1 MFMSI
6 SDAMCDYELLISPQ
20 TCLSPWLP
28 PRFHSWVHLE
38 PMAPWTPSATTGPD
52 SECPIRFRGPL
63 PSPASGLARPSR
75 LCSVEPPGGLSG
87 CWGIEHKYPQ
97 GVCSRNGVRTHGEV
111 PSSPDGHFSL
121 HWREASWAA
130 FDSLIAACGGESLSL
145 WEAQLPLLLVTVIS
159 EHCAK

>member
-52 SECPIRFRGPL
+52 SECPIRFVA
-63 PSPASGLARPSR
+63 PSPL
-75 LCSVEPPGGLSG
+75 
-87 CWGIEHKYPQ
+87 
-97 GVCSRNGVRTHGEV
+97 
-111 PSSPDGHFSL
+111 
-121 HWREASWAA
+121 
-130 FDSLIAACGGESLSL
+130 
-145 WEAQLPLLLVTVIS
+145 LPLASHVPPVS
-159 EHCAK
+159 APWSHQGD